1 MGARPTGAG
10 DRPEVE
16 GMVGDLDERVGDA
29 PWQRPIVAD
38 PAGRARGS
46 TAVLRVAAAMG
57 SK

>member
-1 MGARPTGAG
+1 
-10 DRPEVE
+10 
-16 GMVGDLDERVGDA
+16 MVGDLDERVGDA